1 MRRNRNI
8 SKSDETG
15 NLPVNHRV
23 GGDIHRLSQD
33 DRKLLLNTA
42 IQILETIGLAEVSP
56 EISNAMCE
64 AGAKMSSER
73 VTIPKKLILETI
85 DAMPKTVLL
94 AGQEDEFDMHVGGA
108 NVYLGTGG
116 AAPMV
121 HDLSTADYREAV
133 LRDLYDAARIV
144 HECRHINFFARSVVA
159 RDVDDPLKLDRATA
173 ATSLMG
179 CAKHVMVQ
187 ASDAAHVSNI
197 AQLCYTVAGSEDA
210 FRARP
215 FLSLN
220 INHAVPPLRLHNES
234 MLVMQE
240 AVKFGI
246 PVHCNVFGQVGASS
260 PVTLAGATAQT
271 LAETLAGLVWVHM
284 IDPAA
289 ARIAGPRPMITD
301 LRSGGLAGGSGE
313 QAQANTM
320 VLQVLRHL
328 DVPCSII
335 AGATG
340 SRHVDHQ
347 AGYEKALGVSAA
359 ISAGANLVTQ
369 AAGSQASLMGTSL
382 AGMVADN
389 DMLGAVLRAHA
400 PVTISQETLALDA
413 IQTVVEGEGH
423 FLGQPET
430 YARMRSDFVYP
441 DISERAG
448 ATDLDQSGAADM
460 QQRAIQRA
468 QDILNGP
475 KQTHLPKHIHDALAA
490 EFGIGTST

>member
-23 GGDIHRLSQD
+23 GGGLNRLSQNEIN
-33 DRKLLLNTA
+33 LLLDAA
-42 IQILETIGLAEVSP
+42 IQILETVGLAEVSS
-56 EISNAMCE
+56 EVSDTMCD
-64 AGAKMSSER
+64 AGAKLSGAR
-73 VTIPKKLILETI
+73 VTIPRTLVLEAV

-94 AGQEDEFDMHVGGA
+94 AGQVADFDMQVGDE

-121 HDLSTADYREAV
+121 QDLTSTDFRAAE
-133 LRDLYDAARIV
+133 LRDLYDAARIA
-144 HECRHINFFARSVVA
+144 HNCRHIDFFARSVVA
-159 RDVDDPLKLDRATA
+159 RDIDNLLKLDRATTA
-173 ATSLMG
+173 ASLMG

-187 ASDAAHVSNI
+187 ASDAAHVAEI
-197 AQLCYTVAGSEDA
+197 AGLCYDIAGGEDA

-234 MLVMQE
+234 MLVMQT

-260 PVTLAGATAQT
+260 PVTLAGAAAQT
-271 LAETLAGLVWVHM
+271 LAETLVGLVWVHM

-289 ARIAGPRPMITD
+289 PRIAGPRPMITD
-301 LRSGGLAGGSGE
+301 LRTGGLAGGSGE
-313 QAQANTM
+313 QALANTM

-347 AGYEKALGVSAA
+347 AGYEKALGISAA

-400 PVTISQETLALDA
+400 PVTISQDTLALDT
-413 IQTVVEGEGH
+413 IQAVVEGEGH

-441 DISERAG
+441 DISERTG
-448 ATDLDQSGAADM
+448 ATDLDQCGSADM
-460 QQRAIQRA
+460 QQRAIHRA
-468 QDILNGP
+468 RDILNGP
-475 KQTHLPKHIHDALAA
+475 KQTHLPKHIQDALAA
-490 EFGIGTST
+490 EFGLGTST

>member
-56 EISNAMCE
+56 EISNALCE

-133 LRDLYDAARIV
+133 LRDLYDAARIA

-159 RDVDDPLKLDRATA
+159 RDVDDPLNLDRATA
-173 ATSLMG
+173 AASLMG

-197 AQLCYTVAGSEDA
+197 AQLCYTIAGSEDA

-260 PVTLAGATAQT
+260 PVTLAGAAAQT
-271 LAETLAGLVWVHM
+271 LGRNLGRFGVGAHDRARRPPRCRPPPHDHRSTLGWFGWR
-284 IDPAA
+284 IGRTGTGQRDG
-289 ARIAGPRPMITD
+289 IAG
-301 LRSGGLAGGSGE
+301 
-313 QAQANTM
+313 
-320 VLQVLRHL
+320 
-328 DVPCSII
+328 
-335 AGATG
+335 
-340 SRHVDHQ
+340 
-347 AGYEKALGVSAA
+347 SAA
-359 ISAGANLVTQ
+359 FGC
-369 AAGSQASLMGTSL
+369 SLFH
-382 AGMVADN
+382 N
-389 DMLGAVLRAHA
+389 RRRNR
-400 PVTISQETLALDA
+400 
-413 IQTVVEGEGH
+413 
-423 FLGQPET
+423 QPT
-430 YARMRSDFVYP
+430 CRSSSRV
-441 DISERAG
+441 
-448 ATDLDQSGAADM
+448 
-460 QQRAIQRA
+460 
-468 QDILNGP
+468 
-475 KQTHLPKHIHDALAA
+475 
-490 EFGIGTST
+490 